1 MRFLMDPASVAIGP
15 AGWLFL
21 VVVCIGL
28 PLGALRQHR
37 RLNAGTLALS
47 RAQIYQSAVATHAM
61 FLLLCWVVI
70 RGARLRLF
78 PTYQVTAWHVVIGLL
93 ALATGLLP
101 LLRRF
106 RRSDPVARA
115 RVRMIAPRT
124 PKEFAAFYL
133 VCVTAGVAEELA
145 YRGVLFTLL
154 ASLVGAWWPAALIGA
169 ALFGIVHLFQGWKS
183 AGIAALIGL
192 RDQIVVGLTGTLFV
206 AIVIHTLHDMIT
218 GSVVAV
224 RAGAEET
231 AIGAEGTA
239 ENTYSG
245 EAAAENIAVA
255 AEFPIRDAVAAE
267 NPMRAAGAAENR

>member
-21 VVVCIGL
+21 LLVCVGL

-37 RLNAGTLALS
+37 RLSAGTLVLS
-47 RAQIYQSAVATHAM
+47 RTRIYQSAVATHAM

-78 PTYQVTAWHVVIGLL
+78 PAYHVTAWHVLVGLL

-101 LLRRF
+101 LLARF
-106 RRSDPVARA
+106 RRNDPVARA
-115 RVRMIAPRT
+115 RLLMIAPRT

-154 ASLVGAWWPAALIGA
+154 AALVGAWWPAALIAA

-183 AGIAALIGL
+183 AGIAGLIGL

-206 AIVIHTLHDMIT
+206 AIVIHTLHDVIT

-224 RAGAEET
+224 RAAAEET
-231 AIGAEGTA
+231 AIGAGGTA
-239 ENTYSG
+239 VNVIRAEG
-245 EAAAENIAVA
+245 AAEN
-255 AEFPIRDAVAAE
+255 PIRDAVAAE
-267 NPMRAAGAAENR
+267 NPIRAAGAAENN

>member
-1 MRFLMDPASVAIGP
+1 MRFLMDPASVVVGP

-21 VVVCIGL
+21 LVVCVGL

-37 RLNAGTLALS
+37 RLNAGTLAPS
-47 RAQIYQSAVATHAM
+47 RAQIYQSAIATHAM

-78 PTYQVTAWHVVIGLL
+78 PAYHVTAWHVVVGLL
-93 ALATGLLP
+93 ALAVGLLP

-106 RRSDPVARA
+106 RRNDPVARA
-115 RVRMIAPRT
+115 RLLMIAPRT
-124 PKEFAAFYL
+124 PKELAAFYL

-154 ASLVGAWWPAALIGA
+154 ASLVGAWWPAALIGG

-206 AIVIHTLHDMIT
+206 AIVLHMLHDMIT
-218 GSVVAV
+218 GSVVAM
-224 RAGAEET
+224 RAHAEEAAIASGGT
-231 AIGAEGTA
+231 AVNVIRAEG
-239 ENTYSG
+239 
-245 EAAAENIAVA
+245 AAEY
-255 AEFPIRDAVAAE
+255 PIRDRVAAE
-267 NPMRAAGAAENR
+267 NS

>member
-1 MRFLMDPASVAIGP
+1 MRFLMDPASVVIGP

-21 VVVCIGL
+21 VVVCVAL

-47 RAQIYQSAVATHAM
+47 RAHIYQSAIATHAM

-78 PTYQVTAWHVVIGLL
+78 PAYHVTAWHVVVGLV
-93 ALATGLLP
+93 ALAVGLLP

-106 RRSDPVARA
+106 RRNDPAARA
-115 RVRMIAPRT
+115 RLLMIAPRT
-124 PKEFAAFYL
+124 PREFAAFYL
-133 VCVTAGVAEELA
+133 VCVSAGVAEELA

-154 ASLVGAWWPAALIGA
+154 DSLVGAWWPAALIA
-169 ALFGIVHLFQGWKS
+169 AAFFGIVHLFQGWKS

-206 AIVIHTLHDMIT
+206 AIVVHMLHDMIT
-218 GSVVAV
+218 GSVVAI
-224 RAGAEET
+224 RAGGEA
-231 AIGAEGTA
+231 AIGAGGTA
-239 ENTYSG
+239 ENTVSRV
-245 EAAAENIAVA
+245 AAVENIT
-255 AEFPIRDAVAAE
+255 VAAE
-267 NPMRAAGAAENR
+267 NPIRAEGAAKNT